1 MSESSDR
8 ALLDLIRR
16 CGPINVPEM
25 SAHLGVTA
33 TAIRNRLAR
42 LVGSGLVERRTE
54 HGRRGR
60 PKHAYQVSVAA
71 RKSLGQNYAELA
83 LVLWEEMMT
92 SVADRRLRRLLFARV
107 TERLADMYRVQ
118 VSDHEWEGR
127 LVQLSN
133 LLHDRGVEAEVAH
146 QAGGAVPLLRQHSCP
161 YYALAETDR
170 SICAIEKKMFE
181 KVLGRG
187 LELSQCRL
195 DGDRSC
201 DFVAKPHPLPR
212 ARSARAV

>member
-1 MSESSDR
+1 
-8 ALLDLIRR
+8 
-16 CGPINVPEM
+16 
-25 SAHLGVTA
+25 
-33 TAIRNRLAR
+33 
-42 LVGSGLVERRTE
+42 
-54 HGRRGR
+54 
-60 PKHAYQVSVAA
+60 
-71 RKSLGQNYAELA
+71 
-83 LVLWEEMMT
+83 
-92 SVADRRLRRLLFARV
+92 
-107 TERLADMYRVQ
+107 MYRVQ